1 MIMRILFASSELYP
15 LIKTGGL
22 ADVSFSLSM
31 ALQSLDHDVKIIVP
45 FYRAIKQQ
53 IKDPRCLF
61 NGKVFGYTGDISI
74 FSIKINQNGIAD
86 DSSLISPQIEVLLVD
101 VPELFD
107 RNGGPYVD
115 EKNSPWGDSA
125 YRFTVFSRVVA
136 MLGNDQTN
144 LGWKPDVV
152 HCNAWQT
159 GLVIPLL
166 QLEENPPA
174 SVFTIHNLA
183 YQGNFSRTEYNYLLL
198 PEEWWSIDALEFY
211 GECSFLKAGVMH
223 ADWVTTVSPTYAKEV
238 QTQEFG
244 ERFEGILQFRK
255 DRFIGILNGADY
267 SQWSPQNDPFI
278 ETHFSSDK
286 ISLKRLNKIALQE
299 ALELP
304 ISEDIPMFGMIC
316 RMAYQKGVD
325 LVIEALPELL
335 KHNIQVVV
343 LGSGDIYYEAAFQ
356 ELQNKYRDKL
366 SVTVG
371 YNEVLSHKIEA
382 SSDFFLMPSRY
393 EPCGLNQIYSLS
405 YGTLPIV
412 RKTGG
417 LADTVTDAN
426 DQTIAANTAT
436 GFVFEQANVDQLIK
450 AVNRALNLYRNKK
463 SLMQVRLTAMAEN
476 FSWEN
481 SSREYERLYRL
492 AVQDGSKNNKPKS
505 H

>member
-1 MIMRILFASSELYP
+1 M
-15 LIKTGGL
+15 
-22 ADVSFSLSM
+22 V
-31 ALQSLDHDVKIIVP
+31 
-45 FYRAIKQQ
+45 
-53 IKDPRCLF
+53 
-61 NGKVFGYTGDISI
+61 IS
-74 FSIKINQNGIAD
+74 
-86 DSSLISPQIEVLLVD
+86 
-101 VPELFD
+101 
-107 RNGGPYVD
+107 
-115 EKNSPWGDSA
+115 
-125 YRFTVFSRVVA
+125 
-136 MLGNDQTN
+136 
-144 LGWKPDVV
+144 
-152 HCNAWQT
+152 
-159 GLVIPLL
+159 
-166 QLEENPPA
+166 
-174 SVFTIHNLA
+174 
-183 YQGNFSRTEYNYLLL
+183 
-198 PEEWWSIDALEFY
+198 
-211 GECSFLKAGVMH
+211 
-223 ADWVTTVSPTYAKEV
+223 TTK
-238 QTQEFG
+238 
-244 ERFEGILQFRK
+244 L
-255 DRFIGILNGADY
+255 
-267 SQWSPQNDPFI
+267 
-278 ETHFSSDK
+278 HFK
-286 ISLKRLNKIALQE
+286 
-299 ALELP
+299 
-304 ISEDIPMFGMIC
+304 
-316 RMAYQKGVD
+316 
-325 LVIEALPELL
+325 
-335 KHNIQVVV
+335 
-343 LGSGDIYYEAAFQ
+343 